1 MRYMENVP
9 WVEKPDDYPI
19 REVRVSSVRPG
30 MYCFLPNSHEFAEVV
45 AVTHLRS
52 GAALVF
58 LDLSNGRT
66 LSLAATDLV
75 FIRQQMRFINDP
87 ES

>member
-1 MRYMENVP
+1 MHYMENVP
-9 WVEKPDDYPI
+9 WVENPDDYPI
-19 REVRVSSVRPG
+19 REVRVSAVRPG
-30 MYCFLPNSHEFAEVV
+30 MYCFLPNSQEFNEVV

-58 LDLSNGRT
+58 LDLANGRT
-66 LSLAATDLV
+66 LSLAAADLV
-75 FIRQQMRFINDP
+75 FVRQQMRFLNDP

>member
-9 WVEKPDDYPI
+9 WVENPDHYPI
-19 REVRVSSVRPG
+19 REVRVSAVRPG
-30 MYCFLPNSHEFAEVV
+30 MYCFLPHSHEFAEVV

-52 GAALVF
+52 GTAVVF

-66 LSLAATDLV
+66 LSLGAADLV
-75 FIRQQMRFINDP
+75 FVRQQTRFINDL

>member
-9 WVEKPDDYPI
+9 WVENPDDYPI
-19 REVRVSSVRPG
+19 REVQVSAIRPG
-30 MYCFLPNSHEFAEVV
+30 MYCFLPHSHEFAEVV

-52 GAALVF
+52 GAAVVF

-66 LSLAATDLV
+66 LSLGATDLV
-75 FIRQQMRFINDP
+75 FVRQQMRFISDL

>member
-1 MRYMENVP
+1 MENVP
-9 WVEKPDDYPI
+9 WVENPDDYPI
-19 REVRVSSVRPG
+19 REVRVSMVRPG

-52 GAALVF
+52 ATAVVF
-58 LDLSNGRT
+58 LDLANGRT
-66 LSLAATDLV
+66 LSLTSTDVV
-75 FIRQQMRFINDP
+75 FVRQQIRFLNDS